1 MSLSPEYD
9 RNTSRVTQQ
18 QSTRGVRRPTF
29 ERRRTLHK
37 RGETARAWKRVD
49 GDYSFGE
56 SIGKAEKEQREIL
69 AWTSKERE
77 RERVGRP
84 MLSEFYKGRKER
96 GGSRWWAMRRAGYA
110 SVVRAFRHVSLPR
123 IFVVRVVRHGDEP
136 SWRLHFSYEIRR
148 TRRNL
153 SGLNVFTK
161 ANEYVYRCCSNESM

>member
-84 MLSEFYKGRKER
+84 MLSEFYKGRKGEEVGDGR
-96 GGSRWWAMRRAGYA
+96 CVAPVTLPSSVHSATYLFLVFSSCGSFVTGTNPRDD
-110 SVVRAFRHVSLPR
+110 SISLTKYDELEG
-123 IFVVRVVRHGDEP
+123 IF
-136 SWRLHFSYEIRR
+136 L
-148 TRRNL
+148 
-153 SGLNVFTK
+153 
-161 ANEYVYRCCSNESM
+161 A